1 MLNSSGFIE
10 GIKSLYNQGVRK
22 IVTDFSGGGDSGDI
36 NYIKFYDGAYPGSS
50 SKELVVEEP
59 LDWRDEMHNIIT
71 NEVHCDWYNNDGGG
85 GSIVIN
91 LEANPPTI
99 EVNSYWNET
108 VCREEPTVNDTLDP
122 SLVLPKPAAPEH
134 PHAAVRAAKKL
145 PRRRAK

>member
-1 MLNSSGFIE
+1 MLNSSEFIE

-36 NYIKFYDGAYPGSS
+36 DGISFYDAGGSDKS
-50 SKELVVEEP
+50 VEEP

-71 NEVHCDWYNNDGGG
+71 SEVHCDWYNNEGGG
-85 GSIVIN
+85 GSIVID

-99 EVNSYWNET
+99 RVHSYWNET
-108 VCREEPTVNDTLDP
+108 IQNDQPTVTDTLDP
-122 SLVLPKPAAPEH
+122 ALVAEWALKPDVPEH

-145 PRRRAK
+145 PKRGAK

>member
-22 IVTDFSGGGDSGDI
+22 IVTDFSGYGDSGDI
-36 NYIKFYDGAYPGSS
+36 DCIAFYGAAGTNPKKLS
-50 SKELVVEEP
+50 VIEP
-59 LDWRDEMHNIIT
+59 ADWRDEMHNIIT

-85 GSIVIN
+85 GSIVID

-108 VCREEPTVNDTLDP
+108 VCREEPTVTDTLDP
-122 SLVLPKPAAPEH
+122 ALVLPKPAVPEH

-145 PRRRAK
+145 PKRRAK

>member
-1 MLNSSGFIE
+1 MFNSSGFIE

-36 NYIKFYDGAYPGSS
+36 NYIAFYSAGGSE
-50 SKELVVEEP
+50 KLTVEEP

-71 NEVHCDWYNNDGGG
+71 SEVHCDWYNNEGGG

-91 LEANPPTI
+91 LEVNPPTI

-108 VCREEPTVNDTLDP
+108 VCRDEPTVTDTLDP
-122 SLVLPKPAAPEH
+122 TLVLPKPAVPE
-134 PHAAVRAAKKL
+134 HAAVRAAKKL
-145 PRRRAK
+145 PKRGAS

>member
-1 MLNSSGFIE
+1 MLHSSEFIE

-36 NYIKFYDGAYPGSS
+36 NYIAFYSAGGSE
-50 SKELVVEEP
+50 ELTVEEP

-71 NEVHCDWYNNDGGG
+71 NEVHCDWYNNEGGG

-91 LEANPPTI
+91 LEVNPPTI

-108 VCREEPTVNDTLDP
+108 IQNVQPTVTDTLDP
-122 SLVLPKPAAPEH
+122 ALVLPKPAVPEH

-145 PRRRAK
+145 PKREAK